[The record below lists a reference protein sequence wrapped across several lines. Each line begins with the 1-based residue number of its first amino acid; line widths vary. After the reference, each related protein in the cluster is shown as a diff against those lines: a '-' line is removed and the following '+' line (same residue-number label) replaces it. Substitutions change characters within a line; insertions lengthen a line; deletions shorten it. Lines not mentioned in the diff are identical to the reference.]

1 VTAGKLDSG
10 ASPEAREARRVVQR
24 IARPKIW
31 QYDYLMLR
39 EIVSGLRRQAAALN
53 GRGNL
58 EILDVGCKYQPYREL
73 FQERAARYVGVDL
86 RSFPGVG
93 VRGDALALPFRDDTF
108 DLVVCTQAFY
118 LMTDFRRALSE
129 LARVTRSGGRIL
141 LTTIGIW
148 PYPPAVKLHRW
159 SRRELEEA
167 LADFGEARVEES
179 GGLLQLVPQ
188 LANALL
194 AMGVE
199 GPLVGRHPR
208 AGRLLALPLKGLYV
222 SVNVL
227 GMATQRLIRGAS
239 RAGLGMARSMEEV
252 DAHLAINYLA
262 VVRPRK

>member
-1 VTAGKLDSG
+1 MTPAAAAEEG
-10 ASPEAREARRVVQR
+10 PEAREARRVVSR
-24 IARPKIW
+24 IARPKPW

-39 EIVSGLRRQAAALN
+39 EIVAGLRRQAAALN

-73 FQERAARYVGVDL
+73 FEARAARYVGIDL
-86 RSFPGVG
+86 RPFHGVM
-93 VRGDALALPFRDDTF
+93 VQGDALALPFRANAF

-118 LMTDFRRALSE
+118 LMTDFRRALTE
-129 LARVTRSGGRIL
+129 LVRVTRSGGRIL

-167 LADFGEARVEES
+167 LSEYGETRVEES

-199 GPLVGRHPR
+199 GPLVRRHPR
-208 AGRLLALPLKGLYV
+208 GGRLLALPLKGLYLSANLMGIAASGLV
-222 SVNVL
+222 RK
-227 GMATQRLIRGAS
+227 AAGA
-239 RAGLGMARSMEEV
+239 GIPVARSVQDV

-262 VVRPRK
+262 VLRPWK